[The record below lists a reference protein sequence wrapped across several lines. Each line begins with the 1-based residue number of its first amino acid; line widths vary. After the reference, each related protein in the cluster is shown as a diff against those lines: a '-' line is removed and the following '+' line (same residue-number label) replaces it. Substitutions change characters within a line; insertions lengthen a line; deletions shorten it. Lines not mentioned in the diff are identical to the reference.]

1 MFSKIVVP
9 LDGSKAAEAALQP
22 AMFMARAFNAEVKL
36 VAVPEAPMTFGEGDW
51 ILPAGSALQEVQEK
65 LEVYLTAQAHAL
77 RQEGCSV
84 STEVLD
90 SGPTTQVLIELL
102 EKDRP
107 DLLILTSHGRSG
119 VTRFLIGSVAENLC
133 RNAPCPVMVVGRHSR
148 LCESIRTQ
156 ALLGS

>member
-9 LDGSKAAEAALQP
+9 LDGSPAAEAALQP

-36 VAVPEAPMTFGEGDW
+36 VAVPEGPMTFGEGDW
-51 ILPAGSALQEVQEK
+51 LLPPGSVLEEVKQK
-65 LEVYLTAQAHAL
+65 LEAYLTAKAHAL
-77 RQEGCSV
+77 REQDCVV
-84 STEVLD
+84 SSQVLA

-102 EKDRP
+102 EKDQP

-148 LCESIRTQ
+148 LFENVRTQ
-156 ALLGS
+156 AALGS